1 MKVSIINRLVR
12 ALIFTI
18 LALFIGFAH
27 YMNANP
33 HCEKLDTGQVFEQ
46 VEALL
51 NHRKNNK
58 KIGNNFVI
66 KFAPYEKMEDKLSN

>member
-1 MKVSIINRLVR
+1 MKMSIINRLVR
-12 ALIFTI
+12 PVVFTV

-46 VEALL
+46 VEALI

-58 KIGNNFVI
+58 KIGGSTVI
-66 KFAPYEKMEDKLSN
+66 KVAAYEKMENN